1 MANRKEYELL
11 FALNAQMGSGFSGT
25 FKSAQAAIQ
34 ATQKEIQELKNAQS
48 DISAYQKQEAAAEN
62 TRKRLALLQTQYD
75 NIQREIQETEGFS
88 SSLENR
94 LASKA
99 AQIEKATA
107 KLNEETA
114 ALDKLGN
121 ALSEAGVDTNNLQ
134 RESERLQSQ
143 IGALRQEQVEATEAA
158 QSFGEKA
165 SSAMINLNDVIVA
178 AGVGEALSQITGAF
192 KDATDA
198 AIEYES
204 AITGVYKTVNGTDE
218 QLAAIS
224 DEIMEMST
232 EMPATTTEIAAVAE
246 AAGQLGIATGDITS
260 FTQTMI
266 NMGEATNLTAEE
278 AATSLAKFANIA
290 GTKAKD
296 YNRLGSVIVELGNS
310 FATTEADITRMATR
324 LASSGTLAGLT
335 EPEILALSA
344 AMSSV
349 GIEAEAGG
357 TAMTQT
363 LNGIEQ
369 AVANGG
375 EKLEKYAEISGM
387 TAKEFSDAWKNDAIS
402 ALTSFI
408 AGLGRMNEQGE
419 SAVLTL
425 TDLGLTGVNQSNML
439 QSLGLAADM
448 MGSAVS
454 TANTAWQENI
464 ALTNEANKRY
474 ATTESQQAMMA
485 NAAHNLAVVYGELYT
500 PALREAYGV
509 GTDLLVQAAD
519 FVEENP
525 EIVKGVTT
533 FVGVVGTATAGVTAF
548 VTVQKIA
555 TAASAA
561 FSAATSVA
569 LGPIALG
576 VAAVGALAGAAVAL
590 ASAYDEANISVGELT
605 ETARDTTEAI
615 GEVQAEFDA
624 TTQSTL
630 ATAQVAD
637 SYITKLEE
645 LEAAGLETDEAQRQY
660 HNTLLLLSNAVP
672 ELSDLIDTQTDSIE
686 GGTAAL
692 RANAQ
697 AWEEQ
702 AKAQAYQDYMSGV
715 MEQYNA
721 VMEEAAANEM
731 ELTKAQIQAENAAKG
746 MDTAYQAIL
755 KTLGMT
761 DEQFRSIYGSVD
773 TLNSFNTG
781 MDMVATGLLDLQNQY
796 VDYRDELGQAQD
808 AEELYQAALDE
819 SSGALEEAQSAMD
832 EASAAYERLTEG
844 ATGAGDAVNEGAEQ
858 INTALS
864 NVNSTVQELADSYNE
879 AYEAALGSIEGQY
892 SLWDEAAAVSE
903 TSVGSINSALQSQID
918 YWNQH
923 NENLASLNDRAAD
936 IEGLSD
942 LLATF
947 ADGSANSVNAIAGMV
962 DASDE
967 DLQQMVDSYAQLQ
980 QAQQDTSASLADLTT
995 GFSNQ
1000 MDELQ
1005 TSLVEDIAAM
1015 NLSEEAR
1022 QSGIATIQGYISG
1035 ASSMRSQVAAA
1046 YASLGSAATSALQG
1060 GNTSRRGYAAGTMD
1074 AEAGVH
1080 LVGEYGPELVAF
1092 RGGESVFTAA
1102 RTQEVLSAGRS
1113 TVEAIPTSTAQT
1125 FQLTLSPSYS
1135 FTGTQSREDMDA
1147 AFQRQNENL
1156 RVLILDVV
1164 REAQLDSQRRAF

>member
-11 FALNAQMGSGFSGT
+11 FALSAQMGSGFSGT

-34 ATQKEIQELKNAQS
+34 ATQKEIQELKSAQA
-48 DISAYQKQEAAAEN
+48 DISAYQKQQAAAEA
-62 TRKRLALLQTQYD
+62 TRKRLELLQTQYD

-94 LASKA
+94 LAAKA
-99 AQIEKATA
+99 AQIEKTTA
-107 KLNEETA
+107 KLNDETA
-114 ALDKLGN
+114 SLNKLEA
-121 ALSEAGVDTNNLQ
+121 ALSDAGVDTNNLRQ
-134 RESERLQSQ
+134 ESERLQSQ
-143 IGALRQEQVEATEAA
+143 IGELRQKQEDAADAA
-158 QSFGEKA
+158 QAFGERA
-165 SSAMINLNDVIVA
+165 SNAMINLNDVIVA
-178 AGVGEALSQITGAF
+178 AGIGEALSQIAGAF

-204 AITGVYKTVNGTDE
+204 AITGVYKTVDGTDE

-266 NMGEATNLTAEE
+266 NMGEATNLTADE
-278 AATSLAKFANIA
+278 AATALAKFANIA
-290 GTKAKD
+290 GTSASD
-296 YNRLGSVIVELGNS
+296 YNRLGSVIVDLGNN

-324 LASSGTLAGLT
+324 LASAGTLAGLS
-335 EPEILALSA
+335 EPEILALAA

-363 LNGIEQ
+363 LSGIEQ

-387 TAKEFSDAWKNDAIS
+387 TAKEFADAWENDAIS

-408 AGLGRMNEQGE
+408 AGLGRLNEQGE

-485 NAAHNLAVVYGELYT
+485 NAANNLAVVYGELYT

-525 EIVKGVTT
+525 ELVKGITT
-533 FVGVVGTATAGVTAF
+533 FVGVVGVATAGVTAF
-548 VTVQKIA
+548 
-555 TAASAA
+555 TAAQVAAKAAAAA
-561 FSAATSVA
+561 FAGATSMA

-576 VAAVGALAGAAVAL
+576 ITAVGALAGAAVAL
-590 ASAYDEANISVGELT
+590 ASAYDEANVSVGELT
-605 ETARDTTEAI
+605 ETAHGTTEAI

-624 TTQSTL
+624 ATQSTL

-697 AWEEQ
+697 TWEEQ
-702 AKAQAYQDYMSGV
+702 AKAQAYQEYMSGV

-731 ELTKAQIQAENAAKG
+731 ELTKAQIQAETAAKG
-746 MDTAYQAIL
+746 MDTAYQSIL

-761 DEQFRSIYGSVD
+761 DEQFKATYGSVD
-773 TLNSFNTG
+773 NLSSINTG
-781 MDMVATGLLDLQNQY
+781 LDMVSTGLLDLQNQY

-808 AEELYQAALDE
+808 AEELYQAALNE
-819 SSGALEEAQSAMD
+819 GSGALEEAQAAMD

-844 ATGAGDAVNEGAEQ
+844 ASGAGDAVGEGAEQ
-858 INTALS
+858 INAALS

-892 SLWDEAAAVSE
+892 SLWDEAVAVSE
-903 TSVGSINSALQSQID
+903 TSIGSINSALQSQID
-918 YWNQH
+918 YWNQY
-923 NENLASLNDRAAD
+923 NDNLAALNDRAAD

-942 LLATF
+942 VLATF

-962 DASDE
+962 NASDE
-967 DLQQMVDSYAQLQ
+967 DLQQMVESYAQLQ
-980 QAQQDTSASLADLTT
+980 QAQQDTSDSLADLTT

-1005 TSLVEDIAAM
+1005 ASLVEDIAAM
-1015 NLSEEAR
+1015 DLSEEAR
-1022 QSGIATIQGYISG
+1022 QSGIATIQGYISAAG
-1035 ASSMRSQVAAA
+1035 SMRGQVAAA
-1046 YASLGSAATSALQG
+1046 YSSLGSAATSALRG
-1060 GNTSRRGYAAGTMD
+1060 GGSSRRGYASGTTD

-1092 RGGESVFTAA
+1092 RGGESVLTAA
-1102 RTQEVLSAGRS
+1102 QTQDVLSRDA
-1113 TVEAIPTSTAQT
+1113 VEAVPASMSQT
-1125 FQLTLSPSYS
+1125 FSFNLSPSYS
-1135 FTGTQSREDMDA
+1135 FTGTQNREDMDA

-1164 REAQLDSQRRAF
+1164 REAQIDSQRRAF

>member
-918 YWNQH
+918 YWNQY

>member
-918 YWNQH
+918 YWNQY

-1102 RTQEVLSAGRS
+1102 RTQEVLYAGRS

>member
-11 FALNAQMGSGFSGT
+11 FALSAQMGSGFSGT

-34 ATQKEIQELKNAQS
+34 ATQKEIQELKSAQA
-48 DISAYQKQEAAAEN
+48 DISAYQKQQAAAEA
-62 TRKRLALLQTQYD
+62 TRKRLELLQTQYD

-94 LASKA
+94 LAAKA
-99 AQIEKATA
+99 AQIEKTTA
-107 KLNEETA
+107 KLNDETA
-114 ALDKLGN
+114 SLNKLEA
-121 ALSEAGVDTNNLQ
+121 ALSDAGVDTNNLRQ
-134 RESERLQSQ
+134 ESERLQSQ
-143 IGALRQEQVEATEAA
+143 IGELRQKQEDAADAA
-158 QSFGEKA
+158 QAFGERA
-165 SSAMINLNDVIVA
+165 SNAMINLNDVIVA
-178 AGVGEALSQITGAF
+178 AGIGEALSQIASAF

-204 AITGVYKTVNGTDE
+204 AITGVYKTVDGTDE

-224 DEIMEMST
+224 DEIMAMST

-246 AAGQLGIATGDITS
+246 AAGQLGIATGDVTS

-290 GTKAKD
+290 GTSASD
-296 YNRLGSVIVELGNS
+296 YNRLGSVIVDLGNN

-324 LASSGTLAGLT
+324 LASAGTLAGLS
-335 EPEILALSA
+335 EPQILALAA

-363 LNGIEQ
+363 LSGIEK

-375 EKLEKYAEISGM
+375 ETLEKYAELSGM
-387 TAKEFSDAWKNDAIS
+387 TAEEFADAWEHDAVS

-408 AGLGRMNEQGE
+408 SGLGRLNEQGE

-485 NAAHNLAVVYGELYT
+485 NAANNLAVVYGELYT

-525 EIVKGVTT
+525 ELVKGVTT
-533 FVGVVGTATAGVTAF
+533 FVGVMGGATAAVTGYVA
-548 VTVQKIA
+548 VQKVA

-561 FSAATSVA
+561 FSAATSAA

-576 VAAVGALAGAAVAL
+576 VAAVGALAGVAVTL

-605 ETARDTTEAI
+605 ETAHATTEAI
-615 GEVQAEFDA
+615 GEVQAKFDA
-624 TTQSTL
+624 AAQSTL

-702 AKAQAYQDYMSGV
+702 AKAQAYQEYMSGV

-731 ELTKAQIQAENAAKG
+731 ELTKAQIQAETAAKG
-746 MDTAYQAIL
+746 MDTAYQSIL

-761 DEQFRSIYGSVD
+761 DEQFKATYGSVD
-773 TLNSFNTG
+773 NLSSINTG
-781 MDMVATGLLDLQNQY
+781 LDMVSTGLLDLQNQY

-808 AEELYQAALDE
+808 AEELYQAALNE
-819 SSGALEEAQSAMD
+819 GSGALEEAQAAMD

-844 ATGAGDAVNEGAEQ
+844 ASGAGDAVGEGAEQ
-858 INTALS
+858 INAALS

-903 TSVGSINSALQSQID
+903 TSIGSINSALQSQID
-918 YWNQH
+918 YWNQY
-923 NENLASLNDRAAD
+923 NDNLAALNDRAAD

-942 LLATF
+942 VLATF

-962 DASDE
+962 NASDE
-967 DLQQMVDSYAQLQ
+967 DLQQMVESYAQLQ
-980 QAQQDTSASLADLTT
+980 QAQQDTSDSLADLTT

-1005 TSLVEDIAAM
+1005 ASLVEDIAAM
-1015 NLSEEAR
+1015 DLSEEAR
-1022 QSGIATIQGYISG
+1022 QSGIATIQGYISAAG
-1035 ASSMRSQVAAA
+1035 SMRGQVAAA
-1046 YASLGSAATSALQG
+1046 YSSLGSAATSALRG
-1060 GNTSRRGYAAGTMD
+1060 GGSSRRGYASGTTD

-1092 RGGESVFTAA
+1092 RGGESVLTAA
-1102 RTQEVLSAGRS
+1102 QTQDVLSRDA
-1113 TVEAIPTSTAQT
+1113 VEAVPASMSQT
-1125 FQLTLSPSYS
+1125 FSFNLSPSYS
-1135 FTGTQSREDMDA
+1135 FTGTQNREDMDA

-1164 REAQLDSQRRAF
+1164 REAQIDSQRRAF

>member
-11 FALNAQMGSGFSGT
+11 FALNAQMGSGFSGS

-34 ATQKEIQELKNAQS
+34 ATQKEIQELKSAQS

-88 SSLENR
+88 STLENR
-94 LASKA
+94 LVSKA
-99 AQIEKATA
+99 AQIEKTTA

-134 RESERLQSQ
+134 QESERLQSQ

-178 AGVGEALSQITGAF
+178 AGIGEALSQIVGAF

-218 QLAAIS
+218 QLADIS
-224 DEIMEMST
+224 DEIMKMST

-266 NMGEATNLTAEE
+266 NMGEATNLTADE
-278 AATSLAKFANIA
+278 AATALAKFANIA
-290 GTKAKD
+290 GTSASD
-296 YNRLGSVIVELGNS
+296 YNRLGSVIVDLGNN

-324 LASSGTLAGLT
+324 LASAGTLAGLS
-335 EPEILALSA
+335 EPQILALA
-344 AMSSV
+344 ASMSSV

-363 LNGIEQ
+363 LSGIEQ
-369 AVANGG
+369 TVANGG

-387 TAKEFSDAWKNDAIS
+387 TADEFADAWENDAIS

-408 AGLGRMNEQGE
+408 AGLGRLNEQGE

-485 NAAHNLAVVYGELYT
+485 NAANNLAVVYGELYT

-576 VAAVGALAGAAVAL
+576 VVAVGALAGAAVAL
-590 ASAYDEANISVGELT
+590 ASAYDEANVSVGELT
-605 ETARDTTEAI
+605 ETARETTEVI

-645 LEAAGLETDEAQRQY
+645 LEAAGLETDDAQRQY

-672 ELSDLIDTQTDSIE
+672 ELADLIDTQTDSIE

-903 TSVGSINSALQSQID
+903 TSVGSINNALQSQID
-918 YWNQH
+918 YWNQY

>member
-1 MANRKEYELL
+1 
-11 FALNAQMGSGFSGT
+11 
-25 FKSAQAAIQ
+25 
-34 ATQKEIQELKNAQS
+34 
-48 DISAYQKQEAAAEN
+48 
-62 TRKRLALLQTQYD
+62 
-75 NIQREIQETEGFS
+75 
-88 SSLENR
+88 
-94 LASKA
+94 
-99 AQIEKATA
+99 
-107 KLNEETA
+107 
-114 ALDKLGN
+114 
-121 ALSEAGVDTNNLQ
+121 
-134 RESERLQSQ
+134 
-143 IGALRQEQVEATEAA
+143 
-158 QSFGEKA
+158 
-165 SSAMINLNDVIVA
+165 
-178 AGVGEALSQITGAF
+178 
-192 KDATDA
+192 
-198 AIEYES
+198 
-204 AITGVYKTVNGTDE
+204 
-218 QLAAIS
+218 
-224 DEIMEMST
+224 
-232 EMPATTTEIAAVAE
+232 
-246 AAGQLGIATGDITS
+246 
-260 FTQTMI
+260 
-266 NMGEATNLTAEE
+266 
-278 AATSLAKFANIA
+278 
-290 GTKAKD
+290 
-296 YNRLGSVIVELGNS
+296 
-310 FATTEADITRMATR
+310 
-324 LASSGTLAGLT
+324 
-335 EPEILALSA
+335 
-344 AMSSV
+344 
-349 GIEAEAGG
+349 
-357 TAMTQT
+357 
-363 LNGIEQ
+363 
-369 AVANGG
+369 
-375 EKLEKYAEISGM
+375 
-387 TAKEFSDAWKNDAIS
+387 
-402 ALTSFI
+402 
-408 AGLGRMNEQGE
+408 
-419 SAVLTL
+419 
-425 TDLGLTGVNQSNML
+425 ML

-485 NAAHNLAVVYGELYT
+485 NAANNLAVVYGELYT

-548 VTVQKIA
+548 TAAQVA
-555 TAASAA
+555 ARAASAA
-561 FSAATSVA
+561 FSKATAVA

-576 VAAVGALAGAAVAL
+576 ITAVGALAGVAVML

-605 ETARDTTEAI
+605 ETAHGTTEAI

-624 TTQSTL
+624 TAQSTL

-660 HNTLLLLSNAVP
+660 HNTLLLLTNAVP

-731 ELTKAQIQAENAAKG
+731 ELTKAQIQAETAAKG
-746 MDTAYQAIL
+746 MDAAYQSIL

-761 DEQFRSIYGSVD
+761 DEQFKATYGSVD
-773 TLNSFNTG
+773 NLNSINTG
-781 MDMVATGLLDLQNQY
+781 LDMVSTGLLDLQNQY
-796 VDYRDELGQAQD
+796 VEYRDELGQAQD

-819 SSGALEEAQSAMD
+819 GNGALEEAQTAID
-832 EASAAYERLTEG
+832 EASAAYDRLTESTSG
-844 ATGAGDAVNEGAEQ
+844 TGDAVGEGAEQ
-858 INTALS
+858 INSALS

-903 TSVGSINSALQSQID
+903 TSIGSINSALQSQID
-918 YWNQH
+918 YWNQY

-936 IEGLSD
+936 IEGLSE

-947 ADGSANSVNAIAGMV
+947 ADGSASSVSAIAGMV
-962 DASDE
+962 NASDE
-967 DLQQMVDSYAQLQ
+967 DLQQMVESYAQLQ
-980 QAQQDTSASLADLTT
+980 QAQQDTSDSLADLTT

-1005 TSLVEDIAAM
+1005 ASLVEDIAAM
-1015 NLSEEAR
+1015 DLSEEAR
-1022 QSGIATIQGYISG
+1022 QSGIATIQGYISAAG
-1035 ASSMRSQVAAA
+1035 SMRGQVAAA
-1046 YASLGSAATSALQG
+1046 YADLGSVATSALQG
-1060 GNTSRRGYAAGTMD
+1060 NKTSRRGYAAGTMD

-1092 RGGESVFTAA
+1092 RGGESVLTTA

-1113 TVEAIPTSTAQT
+1113 AVEAIPTSTTQT
-1125 FQLTLSPSYS
+1125 FQFSLSPSYS

-1164 REAQLDSQRRAF
+1164 REAQFDSQRRAF

>member
-448 MGSAVS
+448 MGNAVS

-485 NAAHNLAVVYGELYT
+485 NAANNLAVVYGELYT

-533 FVGVVGTATAGVTAF
+533 FVGVVGAATAGVTAF
-548 VTVQKIA
+548 AAAQVAAKAAA
-555 TAASAA
+555 TAFAG
-561 FSAATSVA
+561 ATSMA

-576 VAAVGALAGAAVAL
+576 VAAVGALAGVAVTL

-605 ETARDTTEAI
+605 ETAHATTEAI

-624 TTQSTL
+624 ATQSTL

-702 AKAQAYQDYMSGV
+702 AKAQAYQEYMSGV

-731 ELTKAQIQAENAAKG
+731 ELTKAQIQAEDAAKG
-746 MDTAYQAIL
+746 MDIAYQAIL

-761 DEQFRSIYGSVD
+761 DEQFKATYGSVD
-773 TLNSFNTG
+773 NLNSINTG
-781 MDMVATGLLDLQNQY
+781 LDMVSTGLLDLQNQY

-819 SSGALEEAQSAMD
+819 GSGALEEAQAAMD

-844 ATGAGDAVNEGAEQ
+844 ASGAGDAVGEGAEQ
-858 INTALS
+858 INAALS

-903 TSVGSINSALQSQID
+903 TSIGSINSALQSQID
-918 YWNQH
+918 YWNQY

-936 IEGLSD
+936 IEGLSE

-962 DASDE
+962 NASDE

-980 QAQQDTSASLADLTT
+980 QAQQDTSDSLADLTT

-1015 NLSEEAR
+1015 DLSEEAR

-1035 ASSMRSQVAAA
+1035 ASSMRGQVAAA

-1092 RGGESVFTAA
+1092 RGGESVLTAA
-1102 RTQEVLSAGRS
+1102 HTQEVLSAGRS
-1113 TVEAIPTSTAQT
+1113 AAEAMPTSTAQT
-1125 FQLTLSPSYS
+1125 FQFTLSPSYS

-1164 REAQLDSQRRAF
+1164 QEAQLDSQRRAF

>member
-121 ALSEAGVDTNNLQ
+121 ALAEAGVDTNNLQ

-448 MGSAVS
+448 MGNAVG
-454 TANTAWQENI
+454 TANAAWQENI
-464 ALTNEANKRY
+464 ALTNEASKRY

-485 NAAHNLAVVYGELYT
+485 NAANNLAVTYGELYT
-500 PALREAYGV
+500 PALREAYSV

-605 ETARDTTEAI
+605 ETARGTTEAI

-630 ATAQVAD
+630 ATAQVAN
-637 SYITKLEE
+637 SYIAKLEE

-697 AWEEQ
+697 AWEDQ
-702 AKAQAYQDYMSGV
+702 AKAQAYQEYMSGV

-746 MDTAYQAIL
+746 MDSAYQSIL

-761 DEQFRSIYGSVD
+761 DDEFKAIYGSVD
-773 TLNSFNTG
+773 NLYIYDTG
-781 MDMVATGLLDLQNQY
+781 LDMVSSGLLDLQNQY
-796 VDYRDELGQAQD
+796 VGYRKELNQAQE

-819 SSGALEEAQSAMD
+819 GNGALEEAQAALD
-832 EASAAYERLTEG
+832 EASAAYDRLTG
-844 ATGAGDAVNEGAEQ
+844 SASDTGDAVGEGADQ
-858 INTALS
+858 INSALS

-903 TSVGSINSALQSQID
+903 TSIGSINSALQSQID
-918 YWNQH
+918 YWNQY

-936 IEGLSD
+936 IEGLSE

-962 DASDE
+962 NASDE

-980 QAQQDTSASLADLTT
+980 QAQQDTSDSLADLTT

-1015 NLSEEAR
+1015 DLSEEAR

-1035 ASSMRSQVAAA
+1035 ASSMRGQVAAA
-1046 YASLGSAATSALQG
+1046 YASLGSAATSALQS

-1092 RGGESVFTAA
+1092 RGGESVLTAA
-1102 RTQEVLSAGRS
+1102 HTQEVLSAGRS
-1113 TVEAIPTSTAQT
+1113 AVEAMPTSTAQT
-1125 FQLTLSPSYS
+1125 FQFTLSPSYS

-1164 REAQLDSQRRAF
+1164 QEAQLDSQRRAF

>member
-34 ATQKEIQELKNAQS
+34 TTQKEIQELKSAQS

-88 SSLENR
+88 SALENR

-114 ALDKLGN
+114 ALDKLGS
-121 ALSEAGVDTNNLQ
+121 ALAEAGVDTNNLQ

-178 AGVGEALSQITGAF
+178 AGIGEALSQIAGAF

-198 AIEYES
+198 AVEYES

-224 DEIMEMST
+224 DEIMEMAT

-266 NMGEATNLTAEE
+266 NMGEATNLTADE
-278 AATSLAKFANIA
+278 AATALAKFANIA
-290 GTKAKD
+290 GTSASD
-296 YNRLGSVIVELGNS
+296 YNRLGSVIVDLGNN

-324 LASSGTLAGLT
+324 LASAGTLAGLS
-335 EPEILALSA
+335 EPQILALAA

-363 LNGIEQ
+363 LSGIEQ

-387 TAKEFSDAWKNDAIS
+387 TAEKFADAWENDAIS

-408 AGLGRMNEQGE
+408 AGLGRLNEQGE

-439 QSLGLAADM
+439 QSLGLAANM
-448 MGSAVS
+448 MGNAVS

-485 NAAHNLAVVYGELYT
+485 NAANNLAVVYGELYT

-605 ETARDTTEAI
+605 ETAHGTTEAI

-637 SYITKLEE
+637 SYIAKLEE

-731 ELTKAQIQAENAAKG
+731 ELTKAQIQAETAAKG
-746 MDTAYQAIL
+746 MDTAYQSIL

-761 DEQFRSIYGSVD
+761 DEQFKATYGSVD
-773 TLNSFNTG
+773 NLNSINTG
-781 MDMVATGLLDLQNQY
+781 LDMVSTGLLDLQNQY
-796 VDYRDELGQAQD
+796 VEYRDELGQAQD

-819 SSGALEEAQSAMD
+819 GSGALEEAQTALD
-832 EASAAYERLTEG
+832 EASAAYDRLTES
-844 ATGAGDAVNEGAEQ
+844 ASGAGDTAGEGAEQ

-864 NVNSTVQELADSYNE
+864 TVNSTVQELADSYNE

-903 TSVGSINSALQSQID
+903 TSIGSINSALQSQID
-918 YWNQH
+918 YWNQY

-936 IEGLSD
+936 IEGLSE

-947 ADGSANSVNAIAGMV
+947 ADGSASSVNAIAGMV
-962 DASDE
+962 NASDE
-967 DLQQMVDSYAQLQ
+967 DLQQMVESYAQLQ
-980 QAQQDTSASLADLTT
+980 QAQQDTSDSLADLTT

-1005 TSLVEDIAAM
+1005 ASLVEDIAAM
-1015 NLSEEAR
+1015 DLSEEAR
-1022 QSGIATIQGYISG
+1022 QSGIATIQGYISAAG
-1035 ASSMRSQVAAA
+1035 SMRGQVAAA
-1046 YASLGSAATSALQG
+1046 YADLGNVATSALQG
-1060 GNTSRRGYAAGTMD
+1060 NKTSRRGYAAGTMD

-1092 RGGESVFTAA
+1092 RGGESVLTAA
-1102 RTQEVLSAGRS
+1102 HTQEVLSAGRS
-1113 TVEAIPTSTAQT
+1113 AVEAIPTSTAQT
-1125 FQLTLSPSYS
+1125 FQISLSPSYS

-1164 REAQLDSQRRAF
+1164 REAQFDSQRRAF

>member
-34 ATQKEIQELKNAQS
+34 ATQKEIQELKSAQS
-48 DISAYQKQEAAAEN
+48 DISAYQKQQAAAEN

-75 NIQREIQETEGFS
+75 NIQREIQETAGFS

-114 ALDKLGN
+114 ALDKLDN

-178 AGVGEALSQITGAF
+178 AGIGEALSQIAGAF

-266 NMGEATNLTAEE
+266 NMGEATNLTADE
-278 AATSLAKFANIA
+278 AATALAKFANIA
-290 GTKAKD
+290 GTSASD
-296 YNRLGSVIVELGNS
+296 YNRLGSVIVDLGNN

-324 LASSGTLAGLT
+324 LASAGTLAGLS
-335 EPEILALSA
+335 EPEILALAA

-363 LNGIEQ
+363 LSGIEQ

-387 TAKEFSDAWKNDAIS
+387 TAEEFADAWENDAIS

-408 AGLGRMNEQGE
+408 AGLGRLNEQGE

-448 MGSAVS
+448 MGNAVS

-485 NAAHNLAVVYGELYT
+485 NAANNLAVTYGELYT
-500 PALREAYGV
+500 PALREAYSV

-525 EIVKGVTT
+525 EIVKGVTA

-576 VAAVGALAGAAVAL
+576 VAAVGALAGVAVTL

-605 ETARDTTEAI
+605 ETAHGTTEAI

-645 LEAAGLETDEAQRQY
+645 LEAAGLETDEAQQQY

-702 AKAQAYQDYMSGV
+702 AKAQAYQEYMSGV

-731 ELTKAQIQAENAAKG
+731 ELTKAQIQAETAAKG
-746 MDTAYQAIL
+746 MGTAYQSIL

-761 DEQFRSIYGSVD
+761 DEQFKATYGSVD
-773 TLNSFNTG
+773 NLNSINTG
-781 MDMVATGLLDLQNQY
+781 LDMVSTGLLDLQDQY
-796 VDYRDELGQAQD
+796 VEYRDELGQAQD
-808 AEELYQAALDE
+808 AEELYQAALNE
-819 SSGALEEAQSAMD
+819 GSGALEEAQAAMD

-844 ATGAGDAVNEGAEQ
+844 ASGAGDAVGEGAEQ
-858 INTALS
+858 INAALS

-903 TSVGSINSALQSQID
+903 TSIGSINSALQSQID
-918 YWNQH
+918 YWNQY

-942 LLATF
+942 VLATF
-947 ADGSANSVNAIAGMV
+947 ADGSASSVNAIAGMV
-962 DASDE
+962 NASDE
-967 DLQQMVDSYAQLQ
+967 DLQQMVESYAQLQ
-980 QAQQDTSASLADLTT
+980 QAQQDTSDSLADLTT

-1005 TSLVEDIAAM
+1005 ASLVEDIAAM
-1015 NLSEEAR
+1015 DLSEEAR
-1022 QSGIATIQGYISG
+1022 QSGIATIQGYISAAG
-1035 ASSMRSQVAAA
+1035 SMRGQVAAA
-1046 YASLGSAATSALQG
+1046 YADLGNVATSVLQG
-1060 GNTSRRGYAAGTMD
+1060 NKTSRRGYAAGTMD

-1092 RGGESVFTAA
+1092 RGGESVLTAA
-1102 RTQEVLSAGRS
+1102 HTQEVLSAGRS
-1113 TVEAIPTSTAQT
+1113 AVEAIPTNTAQT
-1125 FQLTLSPSYS
+1125 FQISLSPSYS

-1164 REAQLDSQRRAF
+1164 REAQFDSQRRAF

>member
-11 FALNAQMGSGFSGT
+11 FALNAQMGSGFNGT

-34 ATQKEIQELKNAQS
+34 ATQKEIQELKSAQS

-158 QSFGEKA
+158 QTFGEKA

-178 AGVGEALSQITGAF
+178 AGIGEALSQIAGAF

-198 AIEYES
+198 AVEYES

-224 DEIMEMST
+224 DEIMEMAT

-266 NMGEATNLTAEE
+266 NMGEATNLTADE
-278 AATSLAKFANIA
+278 AATALAKFANIA
-290 GTKAKD
+290 GTSASD
-296 YNRLGSVIVELGNS
+296 YNRLGSVIVDLGNN

-324 LASSGTLAGLT
+324 LASAGTLAGLS
-335 EPEILALSA
+335 EPQILALAA

-363 LNGIEQ
+363 LSGIEQ

-387 TAKEFSDAWKNDAIS
+387 TAEEFADAWENDAIS

-408 AGLGRMNEQGE
+408 AGLGRLNEQGE

-448 MGSAVS
+448 MGNAVS

-485 NAAHNLAVVYGELYT
+485 NAANNLAVTYGELYT

-525 EIVKGVTT
+525 EIVKGVTA

-576 VAAVGALAGAAVAL
+576 VTAVGALAGAAVAL

-605 ETARDTTEAI
+605 ETAHGTTEAI

-624 TTQSTL
+624 TAQSTL

-645 LEAAGLETDEAQRQY
+645 LEAAGIETDEAQRQY

-702 AKAQAYQDYMSGV
+702 AKAKAYQEYMSGV

-731 ELTKAQIQAENAAKG
+731 ELTKAQIQAETAAKG
-746 MDTAYQAIL
+746 MDAAYQSIL
-755 KTLGMT
+755 KTLGVT
-761 DEQFRSIYGSVD
+761 DEQFKAAYGSVD
-773 TLNSFNTG
+773 NLNSINTG
-781 MDMVATGLLDLQNQY
+781 LDMVSTGLLDLQNQY

-819 SSGALEEAQSAMD
+819 GSGALEEAQAAMD

-844 ATGAGDAVNEGAEQ
+844 ASGAGDAVGEGAEQ
-858 INTALS
+858 INAALS

-903 TSVGSINSALQSQID
+903 TSIGSINSALQSQID
-918 YWNQH
+918 YWNQY

-936 IEGLSD
+936 IEGLSE

-947 ADGSANSVNAIAGMV
+947 ADGSASSVNAIAGMV
-962 DASDE
+962 NASDE
-967 DLQQMVDSYAQLQ
+967 DLRQMVESYAQLQ
-980 QAQQDTSASLADLTT
+980 QAQQETSDSLADLTT
-995 GFSNQ
+995 GFANQ

-1005 TSLVEDIAAM
+1005 ASLVEDIAAM
-1015 NLSEEAR
+1015 DLSEEAR
-1022 QSGIATIQGYISG
+1022 QSGIATIQGYISAAG
-1035 ASSMRSQVAAA
+1035 SMRGQVAAA
-1046 YASLGSAATSALQG
+1046 YADLGSVATSALQG
-1060 GNTSRRGYAAGTMD
+1060 NKTSRRGYAAGTMD

-1092 RGGESVFTAA
+1092 RGGESVLTAA
-1102 RTQEVLSAGRS
+1102 HTQEVLSAGRS
-1113 TVEAIPTSTAQT
+1113 AVEAVPTSAAQT
-1125 FQLTLSPSYS
+1125 FQISLSPSYS

-1164 REAQLDSQRRAF
+1164 REAQFDSQRRAF

>member
-178 AGVGEALSQITGAF
+178 AGIGEALSQIVGAF

-296 YNRLGSVIVELGNS
+296 YNRLGSVIVDLGNS

-324 LASSGTLAGLT
+324 LASAGTLAGLS
-335 EPEILALSA
+335 EPEILALAA

-369 AVANGG
+369 AVANSG

-387 TAKEFSDAWKNDAIS
+387 TAKEFADAWENDAIS

-448 MGSAVS
+448 MGNAVG

-464 ALTNEANKRY
+464 ALTNEASKRY
-474 ATTESQQAMMA
+474 ATTESQQAMMD
-485 NAAHNLAVVYGELYT
+485 NAVNNLAVTYGELYT
-500 PALREAYGV
+500 PALREAYSV

-605 ETARDTTEAI
+605 ETARGTTEAI

-630 ATAQVAD
+630 ATAQVAN
-637 SYITKLEE
+637 SYIAKLEE

-697 AWEEQ
+697 AWEDQ
-702 AKAQAYQDYMSGV
+702 AKAQAYQEYMSGV

-746 MDTAYQAIL
+746 MDSAYQSIL

-761 DEQFRSIYGSVD
+761 DDEFKAIYGSVD
-773 TLNSFNTG
+773 NLYIYDTG
-781 MDMVATGLLDLQNQY
+781 LDMVSSGLLDLQNQY
-796 VDYRDELGQAQD
+796 VGYRKELNQAQE

-819 SSGALEEAQSAMD
+819 GNGALEEAQAALD
-832 EASAAYERLTEG
+832 EASAAYDRLTES
-844 ATGAGDAVNEGAEQ
+844 ASDTGDAVGEGADQ
-858 INTALS
+858 INSALS

-903 TSVGSINSALQSQID
+903 TSIGSINSALQSQID
-918 YWNQH
+918 YWNQY
-923 NENLASLNDRAAD
+923 NENLASLNERAAD
-936 IEGLSD
+936 IEGLSE

-962 DASDE
+962 NASDE

-980 QAQQDTSASLADLTT
+980 QAQQDTSDSLADLTT

-1015 NLSEEAR
+1015 DLSEEAR
-1022 QSGIATIQGYISG
+1022 QNGIATIQGYISG
-1035 ASSMRSQVAAA
+1035 ASSMRGQVAAA

-1092 RGGESVFTAA
+1092 RGGESVLTAA
-1102 RTQEVLSAGRS
+1102 HTQEVLSAGRS
-1113 TVEAIPTSTAQT
+1113 AVEAMPTSTAQT
-1125 FQLTLSPSYS
+1125 FQFTLSPSYS

-1147 AFQRQNENL
+1147 ALQRQNENL

-1164 REAQLDSQRRAF
+1164 QEAQLDSQRRAF

>member
-11 FALNAQMGSGFSGT
+11 FALNAQMGSGFNGT

-34 ATQKEIQELKNAQS
+34 ATQKEIQELKSAQS
-48 DISAYQKQEAAAEN
+48 DISAYQKQQAAAEN

-121 ALSEAGVDTNNLQ
+121 ALSEVGVDTSNLQ

-165 SSAMINLNDVIVA
+165 SSAMINLNDMIVA
-178 AGVGEALSQITGAF
+178 AGIGEALSQIAGAF

-198 AIEYES
+198 AVEYES

-224 DEIMEMST
+224 DEIMEMAT

-266 NMGEATNLTAEE
+266 NMGEATNLTADE
-278 AATSLAKFANIA
+278 AATALAKFANIA
-290 GTKAKD
+290 GTSASD
-296 YNRLGSVIVELGNS
+296 YNRLGSVIVDLGNN

-324 LASSGTLAGLT
+324 LASAGTLAGLS
-335 EPEILALSA
+335 EPQILALAA

-363 LNGIEQ
+363 LSGIEQ

-375 EKLEKYAEISGM
+375 ERLEKYAEISGM
-387 TAKEFSDAWKNDAIS
+387 TAEEFADAWENDAIS

-408 AGLGRMNEQGE
+408 AGLGRLNEQGE

-485 NAAHNLAVVYGELYT
+485 NAANNLAVVYGELYT

-605 ETARDTTEAI
+605 ETAHGTTEAI

-637 SYITKLEE
+637 SYIAKLEE

-731 ELTKAQIQAENAAKG
+731 ELTKAQIQAETAAKG
-746 MDTAYQAIL
+746 MDAAYQSIL

-761 DEQFRSIYGSVD
+761 DEQFKATYGSVD
-773 TLNSFNTG
+773 NLNSINTG
-781 MDMVATGLLDLQNQY
+781 LDMVSTGLLDLQNQY
-796 VDYRDELGQAQD
+796 VEYRDELGQAQD
-808 AEELYQAALDE
+808 AEELYQAALNE
-819 SSGALEEAQSAMD
+819 GSGALEEAQTAID
-832 EASAAYERLTEG
+832 EASAAYDRLTES
-844 ATGAGDAVNEGAEQ
+844 ASGAGDAVGEGTDQ
-858 INTALS
+858 INAALS

-903 TSVGSINSALQSQID
+903 TSIGSINSALQSQID
-918 YWNQH
+918 YWNQY

-936 IEGLSD
+936 IEGLSE

-947 ADGSANSVNAIAGMV
+947 ADGSASSVNAIAGMV
-962 DASDE
+962 NASDE
-967 DLQQMVDSYAQLQ
+967 DLQQMVESYAQLQ

-1005 TSLVEDIAAM
+1005 ASLVEDIAAM
-1015 NLSEEAR
+1015 DLSEEAR
-1022 QSGIATIQGYISG
+1022 QSGIATIQGYISAAG
-1035 ASSMRSQVAAA
+1035 SMRGQVAAA
-1046 YASLGSAATSALQG
+1046 YADLGSVATSALQG
-1060 GNTSRRGYAAGTMD
+1060 NKTSRRGYAAGTMD
-1074 AEAGVH
+1074 AEAGIH

-1092 RGGESVFTAA
+1092 RGGESVLTAA
-1102 RTQEVLSAGRS
+1102 HTQEVLSAGRS
-1113 TVEAIPTSTAQT
+1113 AVEAIPTSTAQT
-1125 FQLTLSPSYS
+1125 FQISLSPSYS
-1135 FTGTQSREDMDA
+1135 FTGTQSREDVDA

-1164 REAQLDSQRRAF
+1164 REAQFDSQRRAF

>member
-34 ATQKEIQELKNAQS
+34 ATQKEIQELKSAQS
-48 DISAYQKQEAAAEN
+48 DISDYQKQEAAAEN

-107 KLNEETA
+107 KLNEETD
-114 ALDKLGN
+114 ALEKLGN
-121 ALSEAGVDTNNLQ
+121 ALSEAGVDTSNLQ
-134 RESERLQSQ
+134 QESERLQSQ
-143 IGALRQEQVEATEAA
+143 ISALRQEQVEATEAA

-178 AGVGEALSQITGAF
+178 VGIGEALSRIAGAF

-198 AIEYES
+198 AVEYES

-266 NMGEATNLTAEE
+266 NMGEATNLTADE
-278 AATSLAKFANIA
+278 AATALAKFANIA
-290 GTKAKD
+290 GTSASD
-296 YNRLGSVIVELGNS
+296 YNRLGSVIVDLGNN
-310 FATTEADITRMATR
+310 FATTEADITHMATR
-324 LASSGTLAGLT
+324 LASAGTLAGLS
-335 EPEILALSA
+335 EPEILALAA

-363 LNGIEQ
+363 LSGIEQ

-375 EKLEKYAEISGM
+375 KKLEKYAEISGM
-387 TAKEFSDAWKNDAIS
+387 TAEEFADAWENNAIS

-408 AGLGRMNEQGE
+408 AGLGRLNEQGE

-448 MGSAVS
+448 MGNAVG

-485 NAAHNLAVVYGELYT
+485 NAANNLAVVYGELYT

-555 TAASAA
+555 TVASAA

-576 VAAVGALAGAAVAL
+576 VVAVGALAGAAVAL
-590 ASAYDEANISVGELT
+590 ASAYDEANVSVGELT
-605 ETARDTTEAI
+605 ETARETTEVI

-645 LEAAGLETDEAQRQY
+645 LEAAGLETDDAQRQY

-672 ELSDLIDTQTDSIE
+672 ELADLIDTQTDSIE

-731 ELTKAQIQAENAAKG
+731 ELTKAQIQAETAAKG

-761 DEQFRSIYGSVD
+761 DEQFKAVYGSVD
-773 TLNSFNTG
+773 NLNSINTG
-781 MDMVATGLLDLQNQY
+781 LDMVSTGLLDLQNQY
-796 VDYRDELGQAQD
+796 VEYRDELGQAQD

-819 SSGALEEAQSAMD
+819 GSGALEEAQAALD
-832 EASAAYERLTEG
+832 EASAAYDRLTESASG
-844 ATGAGDAVNEGAEQ
+844 TGNAVGEGADQ
-858 INTALS
+858 INSALS

-892 SLWDEAAAVSE
+892 SLWDEAAEVSE
-903 TSVGSINSALQSQID
+903 TSIGSINNALQSQID
-918 YWNQH
+918 YWNQY

-936 IEGLSD
+936 IEGLSE

-980 QAQQDTSASLADLTT
+980 QAQQDTSDSLADLTT

-1000 MDELQ
+1000 MDKLQ

-1015 NLSEEAR
+1015 DLSEEAR

-1046 YASLGSAATSALQG
+1046 CASLGSAATSALQG

-1092 RGGESVFTAA
+1092 RGGESVLTAA
-1102 RTQEVLSAGRS
+1102 HTKEVLSAGRS
-1113 TVEAIPTSTAQT
+1113 AVEAMPTSTARTLQIS
-1125 FQLTLSPSYS
+1125 LSPSYS

>member
-11 FALNAQMGSGFSGT
+11 FALNAQMGSGFNGT

-34 ATQKEIQELKNAQS
+34 ATQKEIQELKSAQS

-121 ALSEAGVDTNNLQ
+121 ALSEAGVDTSNLQ

-165 SSAMINLNDVIVA
+165 SGAMINLNDVIVA
-178 AGVGEALSQITGAF
+178 AGIGEALSQIAGAF

-198 AIEYES
+198 AVEYES

-224 DEIMEMST
+224 DEIMEMAT

-266 NMGEATNLTAEE
+266 NMGEATNLTADE
-278 AATSLAKFANIA
+278 AATALAKFANIA
-290 GTKAKD
+290 GTSASD
-296 YNRLGSVIVELGNS
+296 YNRLGSVIVDLGNN

-324 LASSGTLAGLT
+324 LASAGTLAGLS
-335 EPEILALSA
+335 EPQILALAA

-363 LNGIEQ
+363 LSGIEQ

-387 TAKEFSDAWKNDAIS
+387 TAEEFADAWENDAIS

-408 AGLGRMNEQGE
+408 AGLGRLNEQGE

-485 NAAHNLAVVYGELYT
+485 NAANNLAVVYGELYT

-509 GTDLLVQAAD
+509 GTDMLVQAAD

-605 ETARDTTEAI
+605 ETAHGTTEAI

-692 RANAQ
+692 RANAR

-731 ELTKAQIQAENAAKG
+731 ELTKAQIQAETAAKG
-746 MDTAYQAIL
+746 MDAAYQSIL

-761 DEQFRSIYGSVD
+761 DEQFKATYGSVD
-773 TLNSFNTG
+773 NLNSINTG
-781 MDMVATGLLDLQNQY
+781 LDMVSTGLLDLQNQY
-796 VDYRDELGQAQD
+796 VEYRDELGQAQD

-819 SSGALEEAQSAMD
+819 GNGALEEAQTAID
-832 EASAAYERLTEG
+832 EASAAYDRLTESASG
-844 ATGAGDAVNEGAEQ
+844 TGDAVGEGTEQ
-858 INTALS
+858 INAALS

-903 TSVGSINSALQSQID
+903 TSIGSINSALQSQID
-918 YWNQH
+918 YWNQY

-936 IEGLSD
+936 IEGLSE

-947 ADGSANSVNAIAGMV
+947 ADGSASSVNAIAGMV
-962 DASDE
+962 NASDE
-967 DLQQMVDSYAQLQ
+967 DLQQMVESYAQLQ
-980 QAQQDTSASLADLTT
+980 QAQQDTSDSLADLTT

-1005 TSLVEDIAAM
+1005 ASLVEDIAAM
-1015 NLSEEAR
+1015 DLSEEAR
-1022 QSGIATIQGYISG
+1022 QSGIATIQGYISA
-1035 ASSMRSQVAAA
+1035 ASSMRGQVAAA
-1046 YASLGSAATSALQG
+1046 YADLGSVATSALQG
-1060 GNTSRRGYAAGTMD
+1060 NKTSRRGYAAGTMD

-1092 RGGESVFTAA
+1092 RGGESVLTAVH
-1102 RTQEVLSAGRS
+1102 TQEVLSAGRS
-1113 TVEAIPTSTAQT
+1113 AAEAIPASTAQT
-1125 FQLTLSPSYS
+1125 FQISLSPSYS

-1164 REAQLDSQRRAF
+1164 REAQFDSQRRAF

>member
-11 FALNAQMGSGFSGT
+11 FALNAQMGSGFNGT

-34 ATQKEIQELKNAQS
+34 ATQKEIQELKSAQS
-48 DISAYQKQEAAAEN
+48 DISAYQKQQAAAEN

-121 ALSEAGVDTNNLQ
+121 ALSEVGVDTSNLQ

-165 SSAMINLNDVIVA
+165 SSAMINLNDMIVA
-178 AGVGEALSQITGAF
+178 AGIGEALSQIAGAF

-198 AIEYES
+198 AVEYES

-224 DEIMEMST
+224 DEIMEMAT

-266 NMGEATNLTAEE
+266 NMGEATNLTADE
-278 AATSLAKFANIA
+278 AATALAKFANIA
-290 GTKAKD
+290 GTSASD
-296 YNRLGSVIVELGNS
+296 YNRLGSVIVDLGNN

-324 LASSGTLAGLT
+324 LASAGTLAGLS
-335 EPEILALSA
+335 EPQILALAA

-363 LNGIEQ
+363 LSGIEQ

-387 TAKEFSDAWKNDAIS
+387 TAEEFADAWENDAIS

-408 AGLGRMNEQGE
+408 AGLGRLNEQGE

-485 NAAHNLAVVYGELYT
+485 NAANNLAVVYGELYT

-605 ETARDTTEAI
+605 ETAHGTTEAI

-637 SYITKLEE
+637 SYIAKLEE

-731 ELTKAQIQAENAAKG
+731 ELTKAQIQAETAAKG
-746 MDTAYQAIL
+746 MDAAYQSIL

-761 DEQFRSIYGSVD
+761 DEQFKATYGSVD
-773 TLNSFNTG
+773 NLNSINTG
-781 MDMVATGLLDLQNQY
+781 LDMVSTGLLDLQNQY
-796 VDYRDELGQAQD
+796 VEYRDELGQAQD
-808 AEELYQAALDE
+808 AEELYQAALNE
-819 SSGALEEAQSAMD
+819 GSGALEEAQTAID
-832 EASAAYERLTEG
+832 EASAAYDRLTER
-844 ATGAGDAVNEGAEQ
+844 ASGAGDAVGEGTDQ
-858 INTALS
+858 INAALS

-903 TSVGSINSALQSQID
+903 TSIGSINSALQSQID
-918 YWNQH
+918 YWNQY

-936 IEGLSD
+936 IEGLSE

-947 ADGSANSVNAIAGMV
+947 ADGSASSVNAIAGMV
-962 DASDE
+962 NASDE
-967 DLQQMVDSYAQLQ
+967 DLQQMVESYAQLQ

-1005 TSLVEDIAAM
+1005 ASLVEDIAAM
-1015 NLSEEAR
+1015 DLSEEAR
-1022 QSGIATIQGYISG
+1022 QSGIATIQGYISAAG
-1035 ASSMRSQVAAA
+1035 SMRGQVAAA
-1046 YASLGSAATSALQG
+1046 YADLGSVATSALQG
-1060 GNTSRRGYAAGTMD
+1060 NKTSRRGYAAGTMD
-1074 AEAGVH
+1074 AEAGIH

-1092 RGGESVFTAA
+1092 RGGESVLTAA
-1102 RTQEVLSAGRS
+1102 HTQEVLSAGRS
-1113 TVEAIPTSTAQT
+1113 AVEAIPTSTAQT
-1125 FQLTLSPSYS
+1125 FQISLSPSYS
-1135 FTGTQSREDMDA
+1135 FTGTQSREDVDA

-1164 REAQLDSQRRAF
+1164 REAQFDSQRRAF

>member
-218 QLAAIS
+218 QRAAIS

-918 YWNQH
+918 YWNQY

>member
-34 ATQKEIQELKNAQS
+34 ATQKEIQELKSAQS

-158 QSFGEKA
+158 QTFGEKA

-178 AGVGEALSQITGAF
+178 AGIGEALSQIAGAF

-198 AIEYES
+198 AVEYES

-224 DEIMEMST
+224 DEIMEMAT

-266 NMGEATNLTAEE
+266 NMGEATNLTADE
-278 AATSLAKFANIA
+278 AATALAKFANIA
-290 GTKAKD
+290 GTSASD
-296 YNRLGSVIVELGNS
+296 YNRLGSVIVDLGNN

-324 LASSGTLAGLT
+324 LASAGTLAGLS
-335 EPEILALSA
+335 EPQILALAA

-363 LNGIEQ
+363 LSGIEQ

-387 TAKEFSDAWKNDAIS
+387 TAEEFADAWENDAIS

-408 AGLGRMNEQGE
+408 AGLGRLNEQGE

-448 MGSAVS
+448 MGNAVS

-485 NAAHNLAVVYGELYT
+485 NAANNLAVTYGELYT

-525 EIVKGVTT
+525 EIVKGVTA

-605 ETARDTTEAI
+605 ETAHGTTEAI

-624 TTQSTL
+624 TAQSTL

-645 LEAAGLETDEAQRQY
+645 LEAAGIETDEAQRQY

-702 AKAQAYQDYMSGV
+702 AKAQAYQEYMSGV

-731 ELTKAQIQAENAAKG
+731 ELTKAQIQAETAAKG
-746 MDTAYQAIL
+746 MDAAYQSIL

-761 DEQFRSIYGSVD
+761 DEQFKSTYGSVD
-773 TLNSFNTG
+773 NLNSINTG
-781 MDMVATGLLDLQNQY
+781 LDMVSSGLLDLQDQY
-796 VDYRDELGQAQD
+796 VEYRDELGQAQD
-808 AEELYQAALDE
+808 AEELYQAALNE
-819 SSGALEEAQSAMD
+819 GSGALEEAQAAMD

-844 ATGAGDAVNEGAEQ
+844 ASGAGDAVGEGAEQ
-858 INTALS
+858 INAALS

-903 TSVGSINSALQSQID
+903 TSIGSINSALQSQID
-918 YWNQH
+918 YWNQY

-936 IEGLSD
+936 IEGLSE

-947 ADGSANSVNAIAGMV
+947 ADGSASSVNAIAGMV
-962 DASDE
+962 NASDE
-967 DLQQMVDSYAQLQ
+967 DLRQMVESYAQLQ
-980 QAQQDTSASLADLTT
+980 QAQQETSDSLADLTT
-995 GFSNQ
+995 GFANQ

-1005 TSLVEDIAAM
+1005 ASLVEDIAAM
-1015 NLSEEAR
+1015 DLSEEAR
-1022 QSGIATIQGYISG
+1022 QSGIATIQGYISAAG
-1035 ASSMRSQVAAA
+1035 SMRGQVAAA
-1046 YASLGSAATSALQG
+1046 YADLGSVATSALQG
-1060 GNTSRRGYAAGTMD
+1060 NKTSRRGYAAGTMD

-1092 RGGESVFTAA
+1092 RGGESVLTAA
-1102 RTQEVLSAGRS
+1102 HTQEVLSAGRS
-1113 TVEAIPTSTAQT
+1113 AVEAVPTSAAQT
-1125 FQLTLSPSYS
+1125 FQISLSPSYS

-1164 REAQLDSQRRAF
+1164 REAQFDSQRRAF

>member
-178 AGVGEALSQITGAF
+178 AGIGEALSQIVGAF

-296 YNRLGSVIVELGNS
+296 YNRLGSVIVDLGNS

-324 LASSGTLAGLT
+324 LASAGTLAGLS
-335 EPEILALSA
+335 EPEILALAA

-369 AVANGG
+369 AVANSG

-387 TAKEFSDAWKNDAIS
+387 TAKEFADAWENDAIS

-448 MGSAVS
+448 MGNAVG

-464 ALTNEANKRY
+464 ALTNEASKRY
-474 ATTESQQAMMA
+474 ATTESQQAMMD
-485 NAAHNLAVVYGELYT
+485 NAVNNLAVTYGELYT
-500 PALREAYGV
+500 PALREAYSV

-605 ETARDTTEAI
+605 ETARGTTEAI

-630 ATAQVAD
+630 ATAQVAN
-637 SYITKLEE
+637 SYIAKLEE

-697 AWEEQ
+697 AWEDQ
-702 AKAQAYQDYMSGV
+702 AKAQAYQEYMSGV

-746 MDTAYQAIL
+746 MDSAYQSIL

-761 DEQFRSIYGSVD
+761 DDEFKAIYGSVD
-773 TLNSFNTG
+773 NLYIYDTG
-781 MDMVATGLLDLQNQY
+781 LDMVSSGLLDLQNQY
-796 VDYRDELGQAQD
+796 VGYRKELNQAQE

-819 SSGALEEAQSAMD
+819 GNGALEEAQAALD
-832 EASAAYERLTEG
+832 EASAAYDRLTES
-844 ATGAGDAVNEGAEQ
+844 ASDTGDAVGEGADQ
-858 INTALS
+858 INSALS

-903 TSVGSINSALQSQID
+903 TSIGSINSALQSQID
-918 YWNQH
+918 YWNQY
-923 NENLASLNDRAAD
+923 NENLASLNERAAD
-936 IEGLSD
+936 IEGLSE

-962 DASDE
+962 NASDE

-980 QAQQDTSASLADLTT
+980 QAQQDTSDSLADLTT

-1015 NLSEEAR
+1015 DLSEEAR
-1022 QSGIATIQGYISG
+1022 QNGIATIQGYISG
-1035 ASSMRSQVAAA
+1035 ASSMRGQVAAA

-1092 RGGESVFTAA
+1092 RGGESVLTAA
-1102 RTQEVLSAGRS
+1102 HTQEVLSAGRS
-1113 TVEAIPTSTAQT
+1113 AVEAMPTSTAQT
-1125 FQLTLSPSYS
+1125 FQFTLSPSYS

-1164 REAQLDSQRRAF
+1164 QEAQLDSQRRAF

>member
-363 LNGIEQ
+363 LSGIEQ

-918 YWNQH
+918 YWNQY

-942 LLATF
+942 VLATF

>member
-218 QLAAIS
+218 QRAAIS

-755 KTLGMT
+755 KTLGLT
-761 DEQFRSIYGSVD
+761 DEPFRSIYGSVD

-918 YWNQH
+918 YWNQY